1 MNKRAKQLLI
11 NANEGESGVT
21 IAKYGQ
27 LYGSSLSLAIA
38 EDMLYKEEPRLLICP
53 DSLLTESMAE
63 EIKFFNQTNQE
74 IEVFPD
80 LEILPYDLSLIHI

>member
-11 NANEGESGVT
+11 NANERESGVT

-38 EDMLYKEEPRLLICP
+38 EDMLFKKETRLLICP
-53 DSLLTESMAE
+53 DILLKESMAE
-63 EIKFFNQTNQE
+63 EIKLFNQTNQ
-74 IEVFPD
+74 
-80 LEILPYDLSLIHI
+80 

>member
-11 NANEGESGVT
+11 NANERESGVT

-53 DSLLTESMAE
+53 DSL
-63 EIKFFNQTNQE
+63 
-74 IEVFPD
+74 
-80 LEILPYDLSLIHI
+80 